1 MKSPESV
8 EQRLRDAL
16 DDMGSRPAMQ
26 QWLEDHGPA
35 TLGQILRAG
44 YSAEMLYR
52 RVHAGSVE
60 LLEGPSQMRGA
71 NCRRDV
77 VTLYASTGRPYT
89 PRKKDLKKKPPPTSG
104 ANPLFGV
111 WAGEVAGVRLTALK
125 LPAIS
130 VATVKIAPDL
140 PVSCLPAFSDP
151 RRTKG
156 QARAL
161 HSVLGAGIK
170 TIGELASRRR
180 SQLLAIHGC
189 GYASVEI
196 IERALFEVGYR
207 LSMNLAEP
215 KA

>member
-1 MKSPESV
+1 
-8 EQRLRDAL
+8 
-16 DDMGSRPAMQ
+16 MQ
-26 QWLEDHGPA
+26 QWLENHGPA
-35 TLGQILRAG
+35 TLGQILGAG
-44 YSAEMLYR
+44 YSAEMLFR

-60 LLEGPSQMRGA
+60 LLEGSSQIQSA
-71 NCRRDV
+71 NCRREV
-77 VTLYASTGRPYT
+77 VALYASTGRPYT
-89 PRKKDLKKKPPPTSG
+89 PRKKGAKKKPLSPSG

-111 WAGEVAGVRLTALK
+111 WAGEAAGIRPTALK

-161 HSVLGAGIK
+161 HCVLGAEIK
-170 TIGELASRRR
+170 TIGELASKRR
-180 SQLLAIHGC
+180 SQLLGIYGC

-196 IERALFEVGYR
+196 IERALSEVGYR
-207 LSMNLAEP
+207 LGMSLAAP
-215 KA
+215 TA